1 MIELSPEVYTLIFVV
16 AILIGVLAGY
26 NIALVIGGVGAIVG
40 FLTVGPLVATL
51 ANMRISAMLLNYNML
66 AIPLFTFMGA
76 ILAHSG
82 IADKLYGALH
92 MWLGGLRGGLALG
105 TVLIG
110 TLLAAC
116 LGVVQA
122 SVSMLTV
129 VALGPMLKRGYSK
142 ELACGSVCAGGTL
155 GILIPPSIMLVVLG
169 PATGLSVGRLFMGAV
184 FPGLLLSALYCGYII
199 IRSLI
204 NPRIAPAAPIEERNA
219 PILIKTRMLLS
230 SLVPPMVLILSVLGS
245 IFFGIATVYEAA
257 GVGAAAAVLL
267 SLSYKKF
274 SWQVLKHSLRETL
287 RITGFVMLITCCAY
301 FTVGIFMYLRC
312 GVVIKDIILAI
323 PMGRWGAFA
332 AIMLTIFI
340 LGMFI
345 DWVGI
350 IMIIAPIVVPLTPV
364 LGFNQLWFTLMI
376 CVNLQMAFLTP
387 PFASAIFVCK
397 GTARSELGITT
408 MDIIRGVIPFI
419 ILIIV
424 GLGICILFPQ
434 ILLWL
439 PDKMIRSSW

>member
-1 MIELSPEVYTLIFVV
+1 MIDLSPEIYTLIFVV
-16 AILIGVLAGY
+16 AILVGVLAGY

-40 FLTVGPLVATL
+40 YLTMGPLVAVL
-51 ANMRISAMLLNYNML
+51 ADMRISAMLLNYDMI

-76 ILAHSG
+76 ILAYSG
-82 IADKLYGALH
+82 IADRLYGALH

-155 GILIPPSIMLVVLG
+155 GILIPPSLMLLVLG

-199 IRSLI
+199 IRSLL
-204 NPRIAPAAPIEERNA
+204 NPKIAPAAPIEERLT
-219 PILIKTRMLLS
+219 PLLIKTKMLLG
-230 SLVPPMVLILSVLGS
+230 SLVPPVILILAVLGS
-245 IFFGIATVYEAA
+245 IFFGIATVFEAA
-257 GVGAAAAVLL
+257 GVGAAGAVLL
-267 SLSYKKF
+267 SLAYRKF
-274 SWQVLKHSLRETL
+274 SWKLLIHSMQETL

-301 FTVGIFMYLRC
+301 FIVGVFMWLGC
-312 GVVIKDIILAI
+312 GQVIKDIILAM

-345 DWVGI
+345 DWIAI
-350 IMIIAPIVVPLTPV
+350 IMIITPIIVPLTPV
-364 LGFNQLWFTLMI
+364 LGFDPLWFALMI
-376 CVNLQMAFLTP
+376 CINLQMAFLTP
-387 PFASAIFVCK
+387 PFALAIFVCK
-397 GTARSELGITT
+397 GTANPELGITT
-408 MDIIRGVIPFI
+408 MDVIRGVLPFVV
-419 ILIIV
+419 LIIV
-424 GLGICILFPQ
+424 GIGICILFPQ

>member
-1 MIELSPEVYTLIFVV
+1 MIELSPEIYTLIFVV

-26 NIALVIGGVGAIVG
+26 NIALVIGGVGAIIG
-40 FLTVGPLVATL
+40 YLTLGPLVAVL
-51 ANMRISAMLLNYNML
+51 ANMRISSMLLNYNML

-82 IADKLYGALH
+82 IADRLYGALH

-142 ELACGSVCAGGTL
+142 DLACGSVCAGGTL

-169 PATGLSVGRLFMGAV
+169 PVAGQSVGRLFMGAV

-199 IRSLI
+199 VRSLL
-204 NPRIAPAAPIEERNA
+204 NPNIAPAAPIEERRA
-219 PILIKTRMLLS
+219 PLLLKTKMLLG
-230 SLVPPMVLILSVLGS
+230 SLVPPMILILSVLGS

-267 SLSYKKF
+267 SLAYRKF
-274 SWQVLKHSLRETL
+274 SWQLLRYSMQETL

-301 FTVGIFMYLRC
+301 SIVGVFMWLGC
-312 GVVIKDIILAI
+312 GQVIEDLVLAI

-332 AIMLTIFI
+332 AIMFTIFI

-345 DWVGI
+345 DWIAIV
-350 IMIIAPIVVPLTPV
+350 MIITPIVIPLTPT
-364 LGFNQLWFTLMI
+364 LGFDPLWFTLMI
-376 CVNLQMAFLTP
+376 CINLQMAFMTP

-397 GTARSELGITT
+397 GTAQPELGIST
-408 MDIIRGVIPFI
+408 MDIIRGVIPFVL
-419 ILIIV
+419 LIMI

-439 PDKMIRSSW
+439 PNQMIRTSW

>member
-1 MIELSPEVYTLIFVV
+1 MIELSPEIYTLIFVG

-26 NIALVIGGVGAIVG
+26 HIALVIGGVGAIVG
-40 FLTVGPLVATL
+40 YLTIGPLVVVL
-51 ANMRISAMLLNYNML
+51 ADMRISAMLLNYNML

-92 MWLGGLRGGLALG
+92 LWLGGLRGGLALG

-129 VALGPMLKRGYSK
+129 VALGPMLRRGYGK
-142 ELACGSVCAGGTL
+142 DLACGSICAGGTL

-169 PATGLSVGRLFMGAV
+169 PATGLSVGRLFMGAI
-184 FPGLLLSALYCGYII
+184 FPGLLLSALYCAYII
-199 IRSLI
+199 IRSLL
-204 NPRIAPAAPIEERNA
+204 NPAIAPPAPVEERRA
-219 PILIKTRMLLS
+219 SLVIKTRMLLS
-230 SLVPPMVLILSVLGS
+230 SLVPPMILILAVLGS

-267 SLSYKKF
+267 SIAYRKF
-274 SWQVLKHSLRETL
+274 SWQIFKHSMGETL

-301 FTVGIFMYLRC
+301 FTVGIFLYLRC
-312 GVVIKDIILAI
+312 GAVIKDLILAI

-345 DWVGI
+345 DWIGI
-350 IMIIAPIVVPLTPV
+350 VMIIAPIVVPLTPV
-364 LGFNQLWFTLMI
+364 LGFDQLWFTLMI

-387 PFASAIFVCK
+387 PFASAIFVLR
-397 GTARSELGITT
+397 GTAKPELGITT